1 MSKSPACGGSRQP
14 LPSLA
19 FISLAAQPWRS
30 ILVIAGL
37 CFFDDAEAEPMP
49 AMLIPLDWET
59 VKSELRNMVRETVGD
74 ERPRRKDLETE
85 KLSRKAGK
93 EQA

>member
-1 MSKSPACGGSRQP
+1 
-14 LPSLA
+14 
-19 FISLAAQPWRS
+19 
-30 ILVIAGL
+30 
-37 CFFDDAEAEPMP
+37 MP

-74 ERPRRKDLETE
+74 ERPRRKDLETG

-93 EQA
+93 GQA